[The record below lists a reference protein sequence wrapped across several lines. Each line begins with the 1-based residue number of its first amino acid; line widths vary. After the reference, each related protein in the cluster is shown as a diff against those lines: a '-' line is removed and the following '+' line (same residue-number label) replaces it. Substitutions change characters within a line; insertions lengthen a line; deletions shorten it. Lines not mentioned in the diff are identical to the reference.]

1 MGISWDAFT
10 MRTAIDRNDTRLT
23 ALFLQGGMNW
33 QLAWTETAF
42 AQGND
47 EVLQLLL
54 RYPSLM
60 DEHRPCR
67 RFIATLGHAMA
78 GGAAMTSEHKAYL
91 RRFCTIPAVVKRQQ
105 YDAEQAERRF
115 RTDPSADNK
124 KWRRIQRAIY
134 NVIR

>member
-91 RRFCTIPAVVKRQQ
+91 RRFCTIPAVGKRQQ
-105 YDAEQAERRF
+105 DDAGQAQRGF
-115 RTDPSADNK
+115 RTNPRAGK
-124 KWRRIQRAIY
+124 KERGRSPPATY
-134 NVIR
+134 NGTR